1 MSNFC
6 YAKHESQWDYN
17 NKKYL
22 TISLELSGFNL
33 LNIYSGKEGS
43 KHNIEPMGPVRG

>member
-1 MSNFC
+1 MPSMK
-6 YAKHESQWDYN
+6 ASETTII
-17 NKKYL
+17 KKYL

-43 KHNIEPMGPVRG
+43 KHNIEPMGPIRG